1 MNKKLRERI
10 QMVKCM
16 EYIVRNLND
25 EDLIMPWLSVGVADG
40 DIEYGDMNLDDYD
53 NMEYYID
60 PDSFAQ
66 LMDLFLRL
74 MSEAHKED
82 SGLYCGGVV
91 SKKGE

>member
-1 MNKKLRERI
+1 MTRKEKDRM

-25 EDLIMPWLSVGVADG
+25 EDLFDSWLSVGVADG
-40 DIEYGDMNLDDYD
+40 DIEYGDMTLDNYED
-53 NMEYYID
+53 MEYYID
-60 PDSFAQ
+60 PDNFAP
-66 LMDLFLRL
+66 LMHLFLRL
-74 MSEAHKED
+74 MSRAYKED